1 MKSLITEYLDKCL
14 ICDMPDVAIHHC
26 MEGTSNRQLSDED
39 GLIVGLQPK
48 YHNEGGKPEI
58 GERCDVHHCRKMARL
73 MHIIGQLAWEKH
85 YIMERRGLPFDTIEE
100 EAREAFRN
108 RYRKSYL

>member
-1 MKSLITEYLDKCL
+1 MITNYESFCAICNARAEHRHHLVFGRGIRELAETDDLTIPLCELCHRKIHEGECAKSGNREKDKY
-14 ICDMPDVAIHHC
+14 
-26 MEGTSNRQLSDED
+26 NRYAVMS
-39 GLIVGLQPK
+39 K
-48 YHNEGGKPEI
+48 
-58 GERCDVHHCRKMARL
+58 
-73 MHIIGQLAWEKH
+73 IIGQLAWEKH